1 MRSPSSTT
9 KTLPSGVAAWSWES
23 ASRPRSPRTVSAPA
37 TRSRA
42 RPPSRSARS
51 SATVEAVTEPSRAAT
66 MITSIWVERLR
77 SSSIAAAASIEL
89 NLAHADILT
98 ADGGQYPED
107 GAASAADRGQARA
120 SRHLEVPAR
129 PRPAPGGDGRL
140 LRLALARAVPVP
152 DGVPARVRGA
162 RLTQLVPDPWARPR
176 PPRLPGR
183 MWA

>member
-9 KTLPSGVAAWSWES
+9 NTLPSGVAAWSWES
-23 ASRPRSPRTVSAPA
+23 ASRPRAPRTVSAPA

-42 RPPSRSARS
+42 GPPSRSARS
-51 SATVEAVTEPSRAAT
+51 PSTVEAITEPSREAT
-66 MITSIWVERLR
+66 MITSIWVDRLR

-98 ADGGQYPED
+98 ADGGQYPQD
-107 GAASAADRGQARA
+107 GAAPAAHRGQARA

-140 LRLALARAVPVP
+140 LRPALAGAGPVP
-152 DGVPARVRGA
+152 DRLAARLRGA
-162 RLTQLVPDPWARPR
+162 RLGEF
-176 PPRLPGR
+176 LP
-183 MWA
+183 